1 MSACDDSRAIAFFQ
15 YVGLAKNKRLL
26 FHRNE
31 GYGLSSQPKVYGSV
45 YTGDRFCGFR
55 RFDSIGRA
63 DNRHIRKSPHRGK
76 ILEGL
81 RRGAVRSDR
90 YAAMRAGYL
99 YVTIIIT
106 ESHPEDPVCIG
117 PKSGERTD
125 KREEAYFAQ
134 PCGRT
139 CDILLGY
146 AEIEKSFRKFLLE
159 IFGAGRIFQVA
170 REDDYIPVFP
180 PQLEQRL
187 AETVTRSLHIFS
199 LISSSA
205 FESSSP
211 FGALPCHPG
220 SPSIKETPLPFIVR
234 AAMKVGLSFIL
245 PERSKAFMISSKS
258 CPFIS
263 RVFHP
268 KSLSFPANGSSFFI
282 WATGPFCWTPL

>member
-45 YTGDRFCGFR
+45 YTGDHFCGFR

-99 YVTIIIT
+99 YVAIIIT

-125 KREEAYFAQ
+125 KRDEACFAQ
-134 PCGRT
+134 PGGRT

-146 AEIEKSFRKFLLE
+146 AEIEKSCGKFLLE

-170 REDDYIPVFP
+170 REDYYIPVFP

-187 AETVTRSLHIFS
+187 AETVARSLHFRRHS
-199 LISSSA
+199 PLAISSKA
-205 FESSSP
+205 FESSSL
-211 FGALPCHPG
+211 FGALPCHLG
-220 SPSIKETPLPFIVR
+220 FPSIKETPLPFIVR

-263 RVFHP
+263 RVFNP

-282 WATGPFCWTPL
+282 WATGPF